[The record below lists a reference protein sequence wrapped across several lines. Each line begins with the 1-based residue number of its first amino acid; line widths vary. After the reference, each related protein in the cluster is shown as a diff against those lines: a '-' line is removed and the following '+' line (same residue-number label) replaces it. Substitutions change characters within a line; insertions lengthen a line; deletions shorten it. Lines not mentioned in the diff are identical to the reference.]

1 MSKKN
6 RTSKI
11 LIITTV
17 VIISLAAIGI
27 FLLRQ
32 YANPYVRNKITEQL
46 DSLEQSP
53 LQLKYD
59 SFTLDISAGHFAIMN
74 ASIKSE
80 SDSTNTYEVKFDRLV
95 LNGFGVFSYL
105 LNKKISINDF
115 KIQSPEI
122 IITQRTQNK
131 QDSIKSK
138 PPAGLPYIKIKH
150 FDISDGTIKIINAD
164 TSASAT
170 LLTADFKINM
180 TKLYTDST
188 EAHTYKYFDI
198 DESDIVFSNI
208 TFTPDSIYK
217 YKLQKAEVRLDKKSL
232 TLDSIDIASNYEKFK
247 LGREVGYEIDW
258 MDVSIPSINF
268 KNIDFK
274 KAINDTSYHIGSITI
289 NDLTAL
295 IFRDKRL
302 RFPEKPNTKLLK
314 ETLASLTTKIRID
327 TIMVKKANIEYQEF
341 VKQAYGPGHVSF
353 NNLYASFYNFANT
366 DSLFLDSVKHTAYMD
381 AQCKIMGQGLLKASF
396 TFPLNNQG
404 PTYAAKG
411 SLGAMDLTQ
420 FNPMLE
426 YVGFTRI
433 KEGQLHHLDFNF
445 TYNNN
450 KSDGEMYF
458 EYEGLKIST
467 LDKENHTS
475 EGLGESIKTFIA
487 NTFVVKTNNM
497 KDDGKFRVGKIEFE
511 RDKKKSILNYW
522 WKSLLTGFRSSTG
535 IEAPEERID
544 IN

>member
-17 VIISLAAIGI
+17 VIISLAALSL
-27 FLLRQ
+27 FLIRQ
-32 YANPYVRNKITEQL
+32 YANPYVRNRITEQL
-46 DSLEQSP
+46 DSLEQGP

-74 ASIKSE
+74 ATVKTE
-80 SDSTNTYEVKFDRLV
+80 SDSTNSYEVKFDRLV
-95 LNGFGVFSYL
+95 INGFGVFSYL
-105 LNKKISINDF
+105 LNKKISISDF

-122 IITQRTQNK
+122 IITQRNSSR
-131 QDSIKSK
+131 QDSSK
-138 PPAGLPYIKIKH
+138 TKAPKGLPYIKIKH
-150 FDISDGTIKIINAD
+150 FNISDGRIKIINAD
-164 TSASAT
+164 SSASAT
-170 LLTADFKINM
+170 LLTADFKIDM
-180 TKLYTDST
+180 SKIYTDST
-188 EAHTYKYFDI
+188 KVHAYKYFDL
-198 DESDIVFSNI
+198 DDSDIMLSNI
-208 TFTPDSIYK
+208 QFTPDSIYK
-217 YKLQKAEVRLDKKSL
+217 YQLKQAEVSLSKKSII
-232 TLDSIDIASNYEKFK
+232 LDSIDIVSNYEKFK
-247 LGREVGYEIDW
+247 LGGEVGYEIDW
-258 MDVSIPSINF
+258 MDVSIPSISF
-268 KNIDFK
+268 KNIDYK
-274 KAINDTSYHIGSITI
+274 RAINDTTYHIESITI
-289 NDLTAL
+289 NDLNAL

-366 DSLFLDSVKHTAYMD
+366 DSLFLDSVKNTAYMD

-404 PTYAAKG
+404 AAYSAKG

-467 LDKENHTS
+467 LDKESHTS
-475 EGLGESIKTFIA
+475 EGLGESIKTFLA

-511 RDKKKSILNYW
+511 RDKKKSVLNYW

-544 IN
+544 VD